1 MSLKT
6 VDDVLSLV
14 FTNSDY
20 KSCDN
25 YIFPSTFTIQQ
36 TIKQN
41 MVKKYSFY
49 QMMLPDGDQ
58 CNNILRMQNDL
69 NNLPHI
75 LHNGGLD
82 SMPF

>member
-49 QMMLPDGDQ
+49 QMMPARWCPVQ
-58 CNNILRMQNDL
+58 Q
-69 NNLPHI
+69 HI
-75 LHNGGLD
+75 KNGQLD
-82 SMPF
+82 SMPFLQNILHIS